1 MKLSLL
7 LLLLVS
13 SLRAMAQIG
22 LGGTPNP
29 NAVLDLKSPN
39 KGLLIPRTSTTT
51 RQTIPPVKGLMVY
64 DTTQS
69 SFWYHT
75 GAAWREIT
83 DKWQSSNSALFTNN
97 FVGIQTSSP
106 AYALDVNGTIRSRS
120 YLRSDFDA
128 IVERDVYAKNN
139 LYAYNRVGIG
149 TTSPDM
155 PLDVVGNA
163 RISENLQVNG
173 NFGIVRS
180 NSSTQLKVS
189 FSSGVL
195 SITLPANNF
204 IDIPFSMTSFGGT
217 PRISIA
223 QAVSTGNTWHQFIL
237 TIHDVNTS
245 TNLFKVRFYNAGNS
259 SAVFDGTLHMIVVG
273 QP

>member
-13 SLRAMAQIG
+13 SLRAVAQIG

-75 GAAWREIT
+75 GAVWREIT
-83 DKWQSSNSALFTNN
+83 DKWQTNGSVLFSNNWI
-97 FVGIQTSSP
+97 GIQTNSP
-106 AYALDVNGTIRSRS
+106 AYALDVGGSVRAQLN
-120 YLRSDFDA
+120 LRSDNDA
-128 IVERDVYAKNN
+128 LIERDVHAKNN

-149 TTSPDM
+149 TLSPTQ

-180 NSSTQLKVS
+180 NSSTQLKMS
-189 FSSGVL
+189 LPSGNL
-195 SITLPANNF
+195 ILTLQPNVFFDVTFN
-204 IDIPFSMTSFGGT
+204 MTTFTGT
-217 PRISIA
+217 PRVSIA
-223 QAVSTGNTWHQFIL
+223 QVVSTGNTWHQIIL
-237 TIHDVNTS
+237 TVHDVNTT
-245 TNLFKVRFYNAGNS
+245 TNTFKVRFYNAGNS
-259 SAVFDGTLHMIVVG
+259 TAVFDGTLNLMVVG